1 MSCFDSS
8 RLHNKTAIVT
18 GASAGIGAAT
28 AILFAKAGSN
38 VILVARREDAL
49 KKVQEECVKAHREAG
64 VEAGGK
70 YATVTLDLSDRDQI
84 AHFWEKVPESLREV
98 DILVNNAGFVL
109 GWEHVGDVADD
120 DVEKMF
126 SINVFGLIAMTQ
138 FLVKE
143 FKARN
148 SGHIINIGSIGSREP
163 YAGGGIYTATKH
175 AVKAFTVSVYSRL
188 LIEMTLRVFLQ
199 SSLMREL
206 VDTRIRVSEV
216 QPGLVDTEL
225 ALIRFRGDKDAI
237 AKMYEWLEPL
247 NGQDV
252 AEDIVWVA
260 SRPAHVNIAE
270 VFVLPTSQASV
281 TIKRRPGE

>member
-8 RLHNKTAIVT
+8 RLHNKTIIVT
-18 GASAGIGAAT
+18 GASAGIGAA
-28 AILFAKAGSN
+28 AAALLAKAGSN
-38 VILVARREDAL
+38 MPSTVKA
-49 KKVQEECVKAHREAG
+49 KCVKAHHKAG
-64 VEAGGK
+64 VDIGGNF
-70 YATVTLDLSDRDQI
+70 ATVKLDLSDRDLI
-84 AHFWEKVPESLREV
+84 SHFGEKVPESLREV
-98 DILVNNAGFVL
+98 DILVNNAGFAL
-109 GWEHVGDVADD
+109 GWEHVGDIADD

-138 FLVKE
+138 LLVKE

-175 AVKAFTVSVYSRL
+175 AVKAFT
-188 LIEMTLRVFLQ
+188 
-199 SSLMREL
+199 L

-270 VFVLPTSQASV
+270 VFVLPTYQASV